1 MEIFIMLGVVVLI
14 GGTLLYVAYNET
26 KDKQK

>member
-1 MEIFIMLGVVVLI
+1 MEIFILLGVVVII
-14 GGTLLYVAYNET
+14 GSVLLYVAYNET